1 MNRRLHCADWQRLRS
16 SLLVSTAC
24 LGQLA
29 TFSAHA
35 DAAAA
40 AADESA
46 SVLDEVVVTTTRFF
60 RPIESSSSTKMD
72 IPIVDTPQAVS
83 IINSDILSTFNITSI
98 SQITKFT
105 AGLGNLTDNIGER
118 PNFVSRGYTLDLFDG
133 YKLNGI
139 SYIPD
144 QNIDPIALDR
154 VEVLKGPT
162 GITYGRNSY
171 GGAINF
177 VLKAPQRNARNS
189 VELATGNRDFSRVA
203 VDFTLPVLDNLLL
216 RLPVAYETRDA
227 QATPDLKSVTFA
239 PSLALTINDDLSLSL
254 STLYQDIDSH
264 LSYGLTAM
272 AANVATQGPESFLSC
287 FSNRCVSPPDRLRN
301 RDFSTD
307 WDFAK
312 SNSVQSFLTIDYR
325 LNDRLKLTVNASH
338 TEGRFDSDQLYVYGP
353 MAADATTSFYMD
365 RVMFRTRGESFET
378 NLTGDFE
385 LFGGNHSFYVGAD
398 YRRYRRFE
406 ENTAE
411 SELFYALVDLDEVTS
426 RRTLQ
431 TIFNERGLTRPNFI
445 VDRLRE
451 ETRTYTGLG
460 AQVMVDLP
468 GSFKSLLG
476 ARIERSELKH
486 DQTPVRVGASEF
498 DYELRDTEIV
508 PRASL
513 VYEFTPNVNVYTSY
527 TEGYIPQFGQT
538 RSGKISPE
546 TGRQYEIGAKAE
558 LFERRL
564 LATLAAYHLKRE
576 GVAISD
582 PSNSPAEEF
591 VIGGLT
597 QTNKGIELEL
607 IGQLMR
613 GLSIAASASVINAE
627 FGNYNSII
635 ANTFIA
641 GVPKQTAS
649 AFITYET
656 QPGQAGNLTFSGGV
670 AYTGMQYGTAGEVW
684 EIPSYTVV
692 DAAIGYQFSDNF
704 TLKLSANNLLDEVY
718 VNTIGSSNYLTQFG
732 EPRTFKLIANISY

>member
-1 MNRRLHCADWQRLRS
+1 MIRKHHSVGPRRLKS

-24 LGQLA
+24 LGHLTICSVQ
-29 TFSAHA
+29 A
-35 DAAAA
+35 DTPAAASSEPA
-40 AADESA
+40 P
-46 SVLDEVVVTTTRFF
+46 VLDEIVVTTTRFF
-60 RPIESSSSTKMD
+60 RPIDSSSSTKME
-72 IPIVDTPQAVS
+72 IPIVETPQAVS

-118 PNFVSRGYTLDLFDG
+118 PNFVSRGYALDLYDG

-154 VEVLKGPT
+154 VEVIKGPT

-177 VLKAPQRNARNS
+177 VLKAPHENNRNF
-189 VELATGNRDFSRVA
+189 VELAAGNRGFTRAA
-203 VDFTLPVLDNLLL
+203 VDFTMPVLDNLLL

-239 PSLALTINDDLSLSL
+239 PSLALTISDDLSLSL
-254 STLYQDIDSH
+254 STLYQDINSH
-264 LSYGLTAM
+264 LSYGLTPM
-272 AANVATQGPESFLSC
+272 APGIATQEPGNAISC
-287 FSNRCVSPPDRLRN
+287 FANRCVNPPKRLRN
-301 RDFSTD
+301 REFSTD

-312 SNSVQSFLTIDYR
+312 SNSVQSFLTMNYR

-338 TEGRFDSDQLYVYGP
+338 SEGRFDSDQLYVYGP

-365 RVMFRTRGESFET
+365 RVMFRTRGHSLEA
-378 NLTGDFE
+378 NLTGDFD
-385 LFGGNHSFYVGAD
+385 LFGGSHQFYLGAD

-411 SELFYALVDLDEVTS
+411 GELLYALVDLDEVTS
-426 RRTLQ
+426 HRSLQ
-431 TIFNERGLTRPNFI
+431 TIFNERGLTRPNFV

-451 ETRTYTGLG
+451 DTRTYAGLG

-476 ARIERSELKH
+476 VRLERSELEH
-486 DQTPVRVGASEF
+486 DETPVRIGASEF
-498 DYELRDTEIV
+498 DYELRDTRLV

-513 VYEFTPNVNVYTSY
+513 SYEFTPHMNVYASY
-527 TEGYIPQFGQT
+527 TEGYVPQFGET

-558 LFERRL
+558 LFDRRL

-582 PSNSPAEEF
+582 PLNSPSEEF

-597 QTNKGIELEL
+597 QTNKGVELEL

-627 FGNYNSII
+627 YGDYDSIL

-641 GVPKQTAS
+641 GVPKNTAS
-649 AFITYET
+649 AFVTYET
-656 QPGQAGNLTFSGGV
+656 LPGQTGNLTVSGGV
-670 AYTGMQYGTAGEVW
+670 AYTGMQYGSAGEVW
-684 EIPSYTVV
+684 RIPSYTVV
-692 DAAIGYQFSDNF
+692 DAAIGYQFSDN
-704 TLKLSANNLLDEVY
+704 LNVKLSINNLLDEAY

-732 EPRTFKLIANISY
+732 EPRTFKFIVNISY